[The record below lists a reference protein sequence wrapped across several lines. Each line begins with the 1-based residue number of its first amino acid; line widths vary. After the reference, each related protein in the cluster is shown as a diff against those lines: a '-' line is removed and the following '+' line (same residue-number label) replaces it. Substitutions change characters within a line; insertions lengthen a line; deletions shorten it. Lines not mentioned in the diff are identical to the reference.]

1 MSKLIWAEMKRYLMS
16 PHFLGTIFILIGL
29 NSIQSTGWIPI
40 LSNLFFWGD
49 QFMYNNSILAVLLSL
64 IIAAYIYE
72 DFLTK
77 TIHTKLILGYKK
89 SQIFVAET
97 ISCGLGSGMLVAVGS
112 TIYVLKRIC
121 YKEEIELPIISLFIN
136 TVIFMSSLACIA
148 IIISSFSLILKKN
161 LLTPIILVC
170 TTIVMIQH
178 GTEDISL
185 LTFAESTLAIQDE
198 NETDE
203 GKDLIATNLRVS
215 NEVRNKLNAHVM
227 ISPYAQCNYS
237 AYLTIERKEDKPQL
251 SFLFKEN
258 PFHLDFLLSNI
269 VLSILVILVG
279 ANVFK
284 RQNI

>member
-1 MSKLIWAEMKRYLMS
+1 MSKLIWAEMKRYLIS

-136 TVIFMSSLACIA
+136 TVQ
-148 IIISSFSLILKKN
+148 K
-161 LLTPIILVC
+161 TV
-170 TTIVMIQH
+170 
-178 GTEDISL
+178 
-185 LTFAESTLAIQDE
+185 
-198 NETDE
+198 
-203 GKDLIATNLRVS
+203 
-215 NEVRNKLNAHVM
+215 
-227 ISPYAQCNYS
+227 
-237 AYLTIERKEDKPQL
+237 
-251 SFLFKEN
+251 
-258 PFHLDFLLSNI
+258 
-269 VLSILVILVG
+269 
-279 ANVFK
+279 
-284 RQNI
+284 